1 MPKLPPN
8 EVFERYEEEIVT
20 DPAYAGMPDLYK
32 ADGGIQWEAPS
43 NRGAGQYQF
52 THDKRLAWW
61 KKKAEEVGISTSE
74 DKWISKV
81 AKLIHPTKQKPCKC
95 CGRIMDIRYC
105 YLSSILIKRI
115 MKLPYV
121 TDELEID
128 YCTNIL
134 DLVVEF
140 ESLYGEE
147 RLNDLGH
154 CLKCKAVPDIPFFD
168 STEDFIEWL
177 NDFYIPSEPSL
188 LSPGAMSN
196 APDRLDGFHTYN
208 RCCRSTADK
217 GRSKSNLAS
226 YSTDRRAFEYWV
238 DGNWVEANMAMGLF
252 RSDAEVQQI
261 PCMNDDGQTY
271 HPLPCAAD
279 HIGPISLGF
288 SHRPVFQPL
297 RTPCNSAKNNRMYY
311 SDVQK
316 LIAAEQDEEDIA
328 SWYCAPVWNRLKDL
342 VETPDDAVKL
352 SRVLRDNRHNAMML
366 LERLMLDGHLV
377 FLTTFLNLLYANYEY
392 DISDWWM
399 DDKSTVYVNFS
410 VRPSTL
416 EYSRIKKARRIR
428 VAFQALSTYAQK
440 ENRNGL
446 LVEFAGANAL
456 YAEIERAASAF
467 ESPHYYQDLNEA
479 LAEELSEDFS
489 DAEALKNIADGLPC
503 SDVFEGDRQY
513 QAAKHAIDT
522 YMDGVGKR
530 LASMWDDPRYTRTD
544 YDDMF

>member
-43 NRGAGQYQF
+43 NRGAGQFQF

-61 KKKAEEVGISTSE
+61 KKKAEEVGISTNE

-121 TDELEID
+121 TDELEVD

-147 RLNDLGH
+147 RLNDLGR

-297 RTPCNSAKNNRMYY
+297 CTPCNSAKNNRMYY

-328 SWYCAPVWNRLKDL
+328 SWYCAPVWNRLKNL

>member
-43 NRGAGQYQF
+43 NRGAGQFQF

-121 TDELEID
+121 TDELEVD

-147 RLNDLGH
+147 RLNDLGR

-297 RTPCNSAKNNRMYY
+297 CTPCNSAKNNRMYY

-316 LIAAEQDEEDIA
+316 LIAAEQDGEDIA
-328 SWYCAPVWNRLKDL
+328 SWYCAPVWNRLKNL

-366 LERLMLDGHLV
+366 LERLMMDGHLV

-446 LVEFAGANAL
+446 LVEFAGANVL

-467 ESPHYYQDLNEA
+467 ESPYYYQDLNEA

-489 DAEALKNIADGLPC
+489 DAETLKNIADGLPC

-513 QAAKHAIDT
+513 QAAKHAIDA
-522 YMDGVGKR
+522 YMDGVGKH

>member
-121 TDELEID
+121 TDELEVD

-147 RLNDLGH
+147 RLNDLGR

-288 SHRPVFQPL
+288 SHRLVFQPL
-297 RTPCNSAKNNRMYY
+297 CTPCNSAKNNRMYY

-352 SRVLRDNRHNAMML
+352 SRVLRDNRHNAMTL

-530 LASMWDDPRYTRTD
+530 LASMRDDPRYTRTD

>member
-121 TDELEID
+121 TDELEVD

-147 RLNDLGH
+147 RLNDLGR

-297 RTPCNSAKNNRMYY
+297 CTPCNSAKNNRMYY

-456 YAEIERAASAF
+456 YAEIERAASAL

>member
-1 MPKLPPN
+1 
-8 EVFERYEEEIVT
+8 
-20 DPAYAGMPDLYK
+20 
-32 ADGGIQWEAPS
+32 
-43 NRGAGQYQF
+43 
-52 THDKRLAWW
+52 
-61 KKKAEEVGISTSE
+61 
-74 DKWISKV
+74 
-81 AKLIHPTKQKPCKC
+81 
-95 CGRIMDIRYC
+95 
-105 YLSSILIKRI
+105 

-121 TDELEID
+121 TDELEVD

-147 RLNDLGH
+147 RLNDLGR
-154 CLKCKAVPDIPFFD
+154 CLKCKAVPGIPFFD

-261 PCMNDDGQTY
+261 PCMNDDGQMY

-297 RTPCNSAKNNRMYY
+297 CTPCNSAKNNRMYY

-328 SWYCAPVWNRLKDL
+328 SWYCAPVWNRLKNL

-416 EYSRIKKARRIR
+416 EYTRIKKARRIR

-456 YAEIERAASAF
+456 YTEIERAASAF

-489 DAEALKNIADGLPC
+489 DAETLKNIADGLPC

-513 QAAKHAIDT
+513 QAAKHAIDA